1 MIGAMVPAHQPGNQ
15 PEAAK
20 YVESRVK
27 LEHMKE
33 MYKQTKEEY
42 RREREERKRERE
54 ARKSGRLLV

>member
-1 MIGAMVPAHQPGNQ
+1 MVPVPAPKPALTVQ

-54 ARKSGRLLV
+54 ERKRERLLG

>member
-1 MIGAMVPAHQPGNQ
+1 MVPAQPPQPEHTVQ

-20 YVESRVK
+20 YVESRVR

-54 ARKSGRLLV
+54 ERKRERLIG